1 MAEPGDSTDTGTEGA
16 APAGNVDVDSD
27 GSGGGEAKPD
37 SDPPTSKVGSDPE
50 DTVGKPADDEK
61 DDENVEEKK
70 PEPGVGWPKYKHSIA
85 IPVFRFPGP
94 EEVTDTGWPDPSAFF
109 YTVEVPLTFEGF
121 LSAFAQ
127 PEPEPTPGPAF
138 RGQQEAP
145 VIDVTGGA
153 GGGGGGVEPA
163 AAGGGSPP
171 VFRVPVVVAPAVP
184 IPGRVAPTTPVGGP
198 AAGAPPPPV
207 AGAPTAVAGA
217 NAPTVRG
224 SLSPKTET
232 AKTEMTPMSGQATRL
247 GYPRSLPNP
256 TVGQLAVVA
265 LPGVGALM
273 FVTFSGGVI
282 GYRQANSLRFVRT
295 AGAERFLP

>member
-1 MAEPGDSTDTGTEGA
+1 MAEGESTGTENEGA
-16 APAGNVDVDSD
+16 SASGNVDAGSD
-27 GSGGGEAKPD
+27 GSGGGEAKPG
-37 SDPPTSKVGSDPE
+37 SDPPTSTVGSGRD
-50 DTVGKPADDEK
+50 DTVVKPADDQKE
-61 DDENVEEKK
+61 EEKK
-70 PEPGVGWPKYKHSIA
+70 PEPVIGTPKFKPSLA
-85 IPVFRFPGP
+85 IPVFRIPAP
-94 EEVTDTGWPDPSAFF
+94 EEFTATGWPDASAFF
-109 YTVEVPLTFEGF
+109 STVEVPLTFEGF
-121 LSAFAQ
+121 LNAFAQ

-153 GGGGGGVEPA
+153 GGGGGGVEA
-163 AAGGGSPP
+163 AAAGGSPP

-224 SLSPKTET
+224 SLSPKAET

-282 GYRQANSLRFVRT
+282 GYRQANSLRFLRT